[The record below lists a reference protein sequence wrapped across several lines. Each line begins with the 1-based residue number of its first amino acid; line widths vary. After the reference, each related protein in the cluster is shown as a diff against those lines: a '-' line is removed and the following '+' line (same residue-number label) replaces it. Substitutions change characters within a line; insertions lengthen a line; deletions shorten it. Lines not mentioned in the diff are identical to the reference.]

1 MTPLEAQV
9 QIIPISKIVI
19 SKTNPRKVFNEESLN
34 QLSKSIAE
42 NGLQQAILLR
52 PKGAKFELVFG
63 ERRLKAKQLL
73 KEKTIEARVQKLTD
87 KQALEIQLIEN
98 KERQDVHPLN
108 EAISIQKL
116 LEFKN
121 NSVSEISKILARSES
136 YVTQRL
142 QLIKLTDQ
150 WKNTYFEHK
159 EMTLSVGLLVS
170 KLSESDQNSVFK
182 QAIGNDGLI
191 RRYKEIH
198 NIVERLINDLEK
210 SIFSLE
216 EENITP
222 NLSSCAA
229 CVKRS
234 GINTLLFSD
243 LTSSDICF
251 DSPCFE
257 LKTAAQALK
266 NITAAVEVEEPIL
279 FIQTKRDELS
289 KKVGQLVKSHKVP
302 VLAQYK
308 DFYNHFE
315 KKGKNKL
322 KAIWLNGDDFGKTT
336 FIEVVEEKEE
346 VRAKKMVD
354 CTPKEQIDKIEIREN
369 RSKELDAEKVYTNI
383 MNSLNDSPELNKVDF
398 LKTTDIDKAMQ
409 RLLIFNSLSWEV
421 KEKAFKMIK
430 HDFSKSRTKKN
441 ITAYFLKFSEEQMTY
456 LVRKSVFEQYSKMLR
471 AADGTL
477 LLRLFA
483 EQCKSVPV
491 VEIEA
496 AQKDIAIKRQEKQKE
511 RIEVLKS
518 KSKN

>member
-1 MTPLEAQV
+1 M
-9 QIIPISKIVI
+9 
-19 SKTNPRKVFNEESLN
+19 
-34 QLSKSIAE
+34 
-42 NGLQQAILLR
+42 
-52 PKGAKFELVFG
+52 
-63 ERRLKAKQLL
+63 
-73 KEKTIEARVQKLTD
+73 ARS
-87 KQALEIQLIEN
+87 
-98 KERQDVHPLN
+98 
-108 EAISIQKL
+108 AISM
-116 LEFKN
+116 
-121 NSVSEISKILARSES
+121 
-136 YVTQRL
+136 
-142 QLIKLTDQ
+142 TDQ

-383 MNSLNDSPELNKVDF
+383 MNSLNDSPELNKVDSI
-398 LKTTDIDKAMQ
+398 KSTTESH
-409 RLLIFNSLSWEV
+409 NSLC
-421 KEKAFKMIK
+421 
-430 HDFSKSRTKKN
+430 DTKK
-441 ITAYFLKFSEEQMTY
+441 
-456 LVRKSVFEQYSKMLR
+456 
-471 AADGTL
+471 
-477 LLRLFA
+477 
-483 EQCKSVPV
+483 
-491 VEIEA
+491 
-496 AQKDIAIKRQEKQKE
+496 
-511 RIEVLKS
+511 
-518 KSKN
+518 

>member
-216 EENITP
+216 EENISMKFEKHWRKE
-222 NLSSCAA
+222 LR
-229 CVKRS
+229 KY
-234 GINTLLFSD
+234 GWQLFTF
-243 LTSSDICF
+243 LIF
-251 DSPCFE
+251 
-257 LKTAAQALK
+257 L
-266 NITAAVEVEEPIL
+266 AAVVLLLIYRASYPWVGIIAGIIPIANSFITKTPIKESFRAFFGSKLKEEKFNL
-279 FIQTKRDELS
+279 FKEA
-289 KKVGQLVKSHKVP
+289 KF
-302 VLAQYK
+302 A
-308 DFYNHFE
+308 
-315 KKGKNKL
+315 NKL
-322 KAIWLNGDDFGKTT
+322 TI
-336 FIEVVEEKEE
+336 
-346 VRAKKMVD
+346 
-354 CTPKEQIDKIEIREN
+354 
-369 RSKELDAEKVYTNI
+369 
-383 MNSLNDSPELNKVDF
+383 
-398 LKTTDIDKAMQ
+398 
-409 RLLIFNSLSWEV
+409 
-421 KEKAFKMIK
+421 
-430 HDFSKSRTKKN
+430 
-441 ITAYFLKFSEEQMTY
+441 
-456 LVRKSVFEQYSKMLR
+456 
-471 AADGTL
+471 
-477 LLRLFA
+477 
-483 EQCKSVPV
+483 
-491 VEIEA
+491 
-496 AQKDIAIKRQEKQKE
+496 
-511 RIEVLKS
+511 
-518 KSKN
+518 